1 MSAYGPET
9 AAKDC
14 FFALRDRA
22 YELAG
27 TGRYKRWDQIAYA
40 LRGEGFVPSLIIRL
54 NKDQLAVLMITRCC
68 EMARSRTN
76 R

>member
-27 TGRYKRWDQIAYA
+27 T
-40 LRGEGFVPSLIIRL
+40 
-54 NKDQLAVLMITRCC
+54 AVTNAGIKSPTRCAERVLC
-68 EMARSRTN
+68 HL
-76 R
+76 